1 MPGDVILRVQ
11 NAFVSQTGEI
21 RPGLCT
27 FRVTCCQERLRVVVN
42 FTGGA
47 PFLTADTFRAVLRRQ
62 RFPVVVV
69 PGGHPSAHHV
79 ICRLNI
85 PDTLL
90 SAVTHP
96 GLVAQWQRDAK
107 FILLLAV
114 LKNHH
119 VLFKSAV
126 HFIAP
131 VNTHLRQQA
140 LDKLKVSFPPLGD
153 ELPGGVFA
161 GEPELKIRPLQT
173 VFTQHLFNHFSD

>member
-11 NAFVSQTGEI
+11 NTFVTQTGKVC
-21 RPGLCT
+21 PGLCT
-27 FRVTCCQERLRVVVN
+27 FRITCCQEGFRVVVN
-42 FTGGA
+42 FTGGD

-79 ICRLNI
+79 ICGLNI
-85 PDTLL
+85 PDALL
-90 SAVTHP
+90 PAVAHP
-96 GLVAQWQRDAK
+96 GLVAQWQRDTEL
-107 FILLLAV
+107 ILLLTV

-119 VLFKSAV
+119 VLFKTAV

-140 LDKLKVSFPPLGD
+140 LDKFKVSLPPLGD
-153 ELPGGVFA
+153 EFPGGIFA
-161 GEPELKIRPLQT
+161 GKPELEIRPFQT
-173 VFTQHLFNHFSD
+173 VFTQYLFHDFSD